1 MEEYTDAEREY
12 HSDIIQDTI
21 DVVEKRKPTF
31 EFPIEEHVDLL
42 ISYDAQVSLMSGM
55 EDLIHTEEYTELYN
69 KSQEI
74 VQYLVQTYQKTSIL
88 QIEPYYQYCKIIEQM
103 MLLISTDTAESQD
116 ELSKMFD
123 KMTM

>member
-74 VQYLVQTYQKTSIL
+74 VRYLVQTYQKTSIL

-116 ELSKMFD
+116 ELSNMFD